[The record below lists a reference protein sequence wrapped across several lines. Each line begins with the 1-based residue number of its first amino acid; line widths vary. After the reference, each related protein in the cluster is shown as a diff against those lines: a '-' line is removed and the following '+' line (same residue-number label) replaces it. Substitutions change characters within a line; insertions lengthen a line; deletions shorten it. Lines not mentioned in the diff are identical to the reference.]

1 MKNKINNVIKTTILF
16 ILIFMMIFGDGQI
29 DGILNN
35 SIDAHAEDTSAETAQ
50 NTQTDAQKPVPPTI
64 EKIPEGGNGSATQST
79 QSSSTSVNTS
89 RSTSPAVT
97 STNGTTEEKK
107 TETADKTET
116 ETETKNV
123 FKVSFSCVPEDAV
136 KFDGETAIAADSDY
150 TFTLTPSD
158 GMSIEK
164 VTANGSE
171 LKPSSSD
178 DTTCKNTYTV
188 TKVQS
193 DLQIDVTAADSQ
205 DKSVTLTAQADGKY
219 NVTVSGTKKALGRA
233 VSMKA
238 SVMTENEIDS
248 ALAGTD
254 KKASDLDV
262 QIAFDITLYDKDGA
276 EVEPDGQVS
285 LSFEDIVGGTVPE
298 QKADD
303 LQVLHVSDDSTV
315 DTLTPDISG
324 KDITLSTDSFSA
336 YIILYAPSSTAS
348 T

>member
-29 DGILNN
+29 DGILNS
-35 SIDAHAEDTSAETAQ
+35 SIDARAEDTSAETAQ

-64 EKIPEGGNGSATQST
+64 EKIPESGNGSATQSA

-89 RSTSPAVT
+89 GSTSPAVT
-97 STNGTTEEKK
+97 SANGTTEEKK

-116 ETETKNV
+116 GTETKTF

-136 KFDGETAIAADSDY
+136 KFDGETEIAADSDY

-238 SVMTENEIDS
+238 SVIPEDRTKQ
-248 ALAGTD
+248 LV
-254 KKASDLDV
+254 ASDDTIPDDFVPTVGIDV
-262 QIAFDITLYDKDGA
+262 RLFDKDGN
-276 EVEPDGQVS
+276 EVEPDG
-285 LSFEDIVGGTVPE
+285 GG
-298 QKADD
+298 
-303 LQVLHVSDDSTV
+303 
-315 DTLTPDISG
+315 ICR
-324 KDITLSTDSFSA
+324 
-336 YIILYAPSSTAS
+336 Y
-348 T
+348 